1 MDKLT
6 KLFVIVCFILFITLG
21 FVAGMTIAKNNFTH
35 QPPTFY
41 FDGDDEVSR
50 VYYEGFIQFRTD
62 DNSFQ
67 IIFETPTSLKDVTVR

>member
-1 MDKLT
+1 MNKILPI
-6 KLFVIVCFILFITLG
+6 LLFIDLLLAG
-21 FVAGMTIAKNNFTH
+21 FLVGSVITRIPDTQ

-50 VYYEGFIQFRTD
+50 IYYEGFIQFRTD

-67 IIFETPTSLKDVTVR
+67 IIFETPRNLKDVTVR